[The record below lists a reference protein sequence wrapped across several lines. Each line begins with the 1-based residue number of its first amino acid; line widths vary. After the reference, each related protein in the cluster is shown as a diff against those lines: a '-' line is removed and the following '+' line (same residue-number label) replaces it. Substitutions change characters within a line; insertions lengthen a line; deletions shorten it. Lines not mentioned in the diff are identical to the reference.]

1 MKLLA
6 NYDASG
12 KIHSVTW
19 YNAPEGIT
27 LTLTPAHG
35 EFVSE
40 IQGHDL
46 KGVPTEQTLR
56 NLITSHAI
64 AAPLPQSKLTK
75 KP

>member
-1 MKLLA
+1 MKLFA

-27 LTLTPAHG
+27 LSLTPAHG

-40 IQGHDL
+40 IQGQEL

-64 AAPLPQSKLTK
+64 AAPVPATKLK
-75 KP
+75 KKS